1 MAGNDSAWDGSY
13 ETAVVCVC
21 VCVRAC
27 VCACV
32 RVCVCVD
39 NVVFAYDTAGH
50 PHPHTHTPT
59 HPPTHTPTHPH
70 THTHPHTRTMQ
81 VLRPRSL
88 YAGRKHTPA
97 GASEDILPQGNTLL
111 GEHIISPVGDSPH
124 TGDRP
129 QEQDLRGRNSV
140 KSAST
145 SAL

>member
-1 MAGNDSAWDGSY
+1 VAGNDSAWDGSY

-32 RVCVCVD
+32 CVCVCVD
-39 NVVFAYDTAGH
+39 NVVFAYDTAGQ
-50 PHPHTHTPT
+50 P
-59 HPPTHTPTHPH
+59 HPH